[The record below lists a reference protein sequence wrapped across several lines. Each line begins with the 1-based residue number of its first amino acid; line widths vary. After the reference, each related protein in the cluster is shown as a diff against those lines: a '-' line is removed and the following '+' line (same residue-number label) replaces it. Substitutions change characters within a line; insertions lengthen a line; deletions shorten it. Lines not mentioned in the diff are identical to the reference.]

1 MEAIILLTNTEEPKV
16 KIAELGDVV
25 KFERKEMDLQ
35 GVVVK
40 ATENSVIVDLKVM
53 PNYQSTEIENYITV
67 VNHKKYTI
75 VAKRKKILGKL

>member
-1 MEAIILLTNTEEPKV
+1 MGAIIMVTNTEEPKV

-25 KFERKEMDLQ
+25 KFERKEMELQ

-40 ATENSVIVDLKVM
+40 ATENAVIVDLKIM
-53 PNYQSTEIENYITV
+53 PNHEFTEIENYITV

-75 VAKRKKILGKL
+75 VAKSKK

>member
-75 VAKRKKILGKL
+75 VAKRKK

>member
-1 MEAIILLTNTEEPKV
+1 MLTNTEEPKV

-75 VAKRKKILGKL
+75 VAKRKK

>member
-40 ATENSVIVDLKVM
+40 ATENAVIVDLKIM
-53 PNYQSTEIENYITV
+53 PNHESTEIENYITV
-67 VNHKKYTI
+67 VNHKKYKI
-75 VAKRKKILGKL
+75 VANSKK

>member
-1 MEAIILLTNTEEPKV
+1 MEAIILVTNTEEPKV

-40 ATENSVIVDLKVM
+40 ATENAVIVDLKIM
-53 PNYQSTEIENYITV
+53 PNYESTEIENYITV

-75 VAKRKKILGKL
+75 VDKNKK

>member
-1 MEAIILLTNTEEPKV
+1 MLTNTEEPKV

-75 VAKRKKILGKL
+75 VAKRKKNFGQAIVF